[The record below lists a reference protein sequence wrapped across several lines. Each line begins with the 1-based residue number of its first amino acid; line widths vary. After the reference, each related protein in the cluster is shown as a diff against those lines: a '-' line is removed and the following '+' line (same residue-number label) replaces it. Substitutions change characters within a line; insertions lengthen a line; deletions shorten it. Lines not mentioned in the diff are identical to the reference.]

1 VFPFSESFFE
11 TSFLKLSYDH
21 PMERKIELLAPGG
34 DVESVKAA
42 IVAGADAI
50 YLGLYTFNARM
61 RATNIELDDLAGIV
75 TLAHRNSCEI
85 FITINIVIVESEIRA
100 LINLLNKLVNTK
112 IDGVIVQDLGL
123 LYLLSTYFKNLKI
136 HASTQLT
143 THNQGQIK
151 FLSKLS
157 AMRVNL
163 SRELNLDELKTLT
176 RVGHENNIL
185 SEVFVHG
192 SNCLSFSGLC
202 YISSVLE
209 GKSAN
214 RGRCNQ
220 SCREQYVTT
229 PEGKDFPLNL
239 KDNSAF
245 NDLKALSDAG
255 VDSVKIEG
263 RMKQFHYVY
272 TVVKAWREL
281 LDNFYS
287 HNQGRGDD
295 TALYQVF
302 NRDFTNAFLM
312 GNLSKDVFIDNP
324 RDNSA
329 LCFHEVKK
337 RSADED
343 IRLTK
348 NELHDI
354 RTGII
359 NKVKAKIAALDIGKT
374 PLQIRVSGESSG
386 ALKAFVASADKSIAP
401 FEILSESKLAPVT
414 GGTEGLDYESLYQ
427 RLESIDESE
436 HALGE
441 LECKNLQKGLFLPH
455 KELTS
460 IKKRMLFVLNGSI
473 EEIEPIETPR
483 LEKQKNLKIKPRLSV
498 LISSRAQLE
507 LCRES
512 SADSF
517 YQLPSC
523 FPDDYSA
530 LVGLFRDNRAL
541 TPWFPSV
548 LIGKDYT
555 AAVAIL
561 DQVKPKRIVTNNTGI
576 AYEAFK
582 KGIPWV
588 AGPSLNIVNSFSL
601 LCLKEKFNCSGAFL
615 SNEISRKQMM
625 KIITP
630 KDFELYYS
638 IYHPVLLMTSR
649 QCLLHPV
656 EGCGKSI
663 VDDECTLDCNRS
675 SSITSLKNVALFI
688 DKSEG
693 GYHQI
698 YNEYN
703 FLNTDIVNDFPDSF
717 TSFFVDLTT
726 VKTATKVEMNE
737 TRIIEMFGDLLN
749 AKPDAK
755 EKLVKAI
762 HPTSYI
768 QYQRG
773 I

>member
-1 VFPFSESFFE
+1 
-11 TSFLKLSYDH
+11 
-21 PMERKIELLAPGG
+21 MNRKIELLAPGG
-34 DVESVKAA
+34 DIESVKAA

-50 YLGLYTFNARM
+50 YFGLNTFNARM

-75 TLAHRNSCEI
+75 SLAHRNSCEI

-143 THNQGQIK
+143 THNEGQIK
-151 FLSKLS
+151 FLGELS
-157 AMRVNL
+157 ATRVNL
-163 SRELNLDELKTLT
+163 SRELNLDELHNLT
-176 RVGHENNIL
+176 RVGHENSIL

-220 SCREQYVTT
+220 SCREQYLTT
-229 PEGKDFPLNL
+229 QEGKDFPLNL

-245 NDLKALSDAG
+245 NDLKALSEAG

-263 RMKQFHYVY
+263 RMKKFHYVY
-272 TVVKAWREL
+272 TVVNAWRKL
-281 LDNFYS
+281 LNNFYS
-287 HNQGRGDD
+287 HNQASGDD

-312 GNLSKDVFIDNP
+312 DNLNKDVFIDNP

-329 LCFHEVKK
+329 LYFHEVKR
-337 RSADED
+337 RSTDTD

-348 NELHDI
+348 TELHDI

-359 NKVKAKIAALDIGKT
+359 NKAKAKIAALDVGKA
-374 PLQIRVSGESSG
+374 PLKIRVSGESG
-386 ALKAFVASADKSIAP
+386 EALKVYVTSADTSIAP
-401 FEILSESKLAPVT
+401 FEILSASSLVPVR
-414 GGTEGLDYESLYQ
+414 GATEGLDYESLSQ
-427 RLESIDESE
+427 RLQPGDESE

-441 LECKNLQKGLFLPH
+441 LECENLQKGLFLPL
-455 KELTS
+455 KELTA
-460 IKKRMLFVLNGSI
+460 IKKNMFFVLNGST

-483 LEKQKNLKIKPRLSV
+483 LEAQGPLKTKPRLSV
-498 LISSRAQLE
+498 LLSSREQLV
-507 LCRES
+507 LCGETT
-512 SADSF
+512 ADLF
-517 YQLPSC
+517 FQLPSC
-523 FPDDYSA
+523 FPGDYSA
-530 LVGLFRDNRAL
+530 LVELFQKNHDL

-555 AAVAIL
+555 SAVDIL

-576 AYEAFK
+576 AYEAYK
-582 KGIPWV
+582 RGIAWI
-588 AGPSLNIVNSFSL
+588 AGPYLNIVNSFSL
-601 LCLKEKFNCSGAFL
+601 LCLKQKFNCSGSFI
-615 SNEISRKQMM
+615 SNEISQRQML

-638 IYHPVLLMTSR
+638 IYHPVLLLTSR
-649 QCLLHPV
+649 QCLHHPI
-656 EGCGKSI
+656 EGCAKSI
-663 VDDECTLDCNRS
+663 MDDECTLDCSRS
-675 SSITSLKNVALFI
+675 SAITNLKEGVLFV
-688 DKSEG
+688 DKSKG
-693 GYHQI
+693 CYHRI
-698 YNEYN
+698 YNEHN
-703 FLNTDIVNDFPDSF
+703 FLNADIVTALPDRFS
-717 TSFFVDLTT
+717 SFFVDLTA
-726 VKTATKVEMNE
+726 VKTATKVELNE
-737 TRIIEMFGDLLN
+737 TRIIRIFEDLLN
-749 AKPDAK
+749 AKPEAK
-755 EKLVKAI
+755 EELEKVI
-762 HPTSYI
+762 QPTSNI

>member
-1 VFPFSESFFE
+1 M
-11 TSFLKLSYDH
+11 K
-21 PMERKIELLAPGG
+21 RKIELLAPGG
-34 DVESVKAA
+34 DIESVKAA

-50 YLGLYTFNARM
+50 YLGLNTFNARM
-61 RATNIELDDLAGIV
+61 RATNIEVDDLAGIV
-75 TLAHRNSCEI
+75 ALAHRNSCEI
-85 FITINIVIVESEIRA
+85 FVTINIVIVESEIRA

-123 LYLLSTYFKNLKI
+123 LYLLSTYFKKLKI

-143 THNQGQIK
+143 THNEGQIK
-151 FLSKLS
+151 FLSELS
-157 AMRVNL
+157 ATRVNL

-245 NDLKALSDAG
+245 NDLKALSAAG

-263 RMKQFHYVY
+263 RMKKFHYVY
-272 TVVKAWREL
+272 TVVNAWREL
-281 LDNFYS
+281 LNNFYS
-287 HNQGRGDD
+287 HNQDSVDD

-329 LCFHEVKK
+329 KYFHEVKR
-337 RSADED
+337 RSAGDD

-348 NELHDI
+348 TELHEI

-359 NKVKAKIAALDIGKT
+359 TNVKAKIAALDVGKT
-374 PLQIRVSGESSG
+374 PLQISASG
-386 ALKAFVASADKSIAP
+386 KSAAK
-401 FEILSESKLAPVT
+401 
-414 GGTEGLDYESLYQ
+414 
-427 RLESIDESE
+427 
-436 HALGE
+436 
-441 LECKNLQKGLFLPH
+441 
-455 KELTS
+455 
-460 IKKRMLFVLNGSI
+460 
-473 EEIEPIETPR
+473 IEPIETPR
-483 LEKQKNLKIKPRLSV
+483 LEKQQLKIKPRLSV
-498 LISSRAQLE
+498 LFSSMAQLE

-512 SADSF
+512 SADFF

-523 FPDDYSA
+523 FPKDSSA
-530 LVGLFRDNRAL
+530 IAELFQQNREL
-541 TPWFPSV
+541 TPWFPPV
-548 LIGKDYT
+548 LIGKDYA
-555 AAVAIL
+555 AAVALL

-576 AYEAFK
+576 AYEAYK

-615 SNEISRKQMM
+615 SNEISQRQMM

-630 KDFELYYS
+630 KDFALYYS
-638 IYHPVLLMTSR
+638 IYHPVLLLTSR
-649 QCLLHPV
+649 QCLLQPID
-656 EGCGKSI
+656 GCGKSI

-675 SSITSLKNVALFI
+675 SSITNLKNVELLV
-688 DKSEG
+688 DKSKG
-693 GYHQI
+693 CYHQI
-698 YNEYN
+698 YNTHN
-703 FLNTDIVNDFPDSF
+703 FLNTDIV
-717 TSFFVDLTT
+717 TDLPELINR
-726 VKTATKVEMNE
+726 KVV
-737 TRIIEMFGDLLN
+737 IIKSITLIIFSTQIL
-749 AKPDAK
+749 
-755 EKLVKAI
+755 
-762 HPTSYI
+762 
-768 QYQRG
+768 
-773 I
+773 

>member
-1 VFPFSESFFE
+1 MG
-11 TSFLKLSYDH
+11 K
-21 PMERKIELLAPGG
+21 KIELLAPGG
-34 DVESVKAA
+34 DIESVKAA

-50 YLGLYTFNARM
+50 YFGLNTFNARM
-61 RATNIELDDLAGIV
+61 RATNVELDDLVGIV
-75 TLAHRNSCEI
+75 SLAHRNSCEI

-143 THNQGQIK
+143 THNEGQIK
-151 FLSKLS
+151 FLSELS
-157 AMRVNL
+157 ATRVNL
-163 SRELNLDELKTLT
+163 SRELNLDELRILT

-202 YISSVLE
+202 YISSALE

-229 PEGKDFPLNL
+229 PEGKDFPLNI

-263 RMKQFHYVY
+263 RMKKFHYVY
-272 TVVKAWREL
+272 TVVNAWRNL
-281 LDNFYS
+281 LNNFYS
-287 HNQGRGDD
+287 HNQTSGDA

-312 GNLSKDVFIDNP
+312 DNLNKDVFIDNP

-329 LCFHEVKK
+329 LYFHEVKR

-348 NELHDI
+348 TELHDI

-359 NKVKAKIAALDIGKT
+359 NKAKAKIAALDVGKT
-374 PLQIRVSGESSG
+374 PLKISVSGESG
-386 ALKAFVASADKSIAP
+386 EALKITVASADTSIAP
-401 FEILSESKLAPVT
+401 FEVLSESRLVPGQGSRA
-414 GGTEGLDYESLYQ
+414 GLDYDSLYQ
-427 RLESIDESE
+427 RLQPGVESE

-441 LECKNLQKGLFLPH
+441 LECENLQKGLFLPL
-455 KELTS
+455 KVLTAT
-460 IKKRMLFVLNGSI
+460 KRSMLFVLNGST

-483 LEKQKNLKIKPRLSV
+483 LEAQESLKTKPRLSV
-498 LISSRAQLE
+498 LLSSREQLK
-507 LCRES
+507 LCRET
-512 SADSF
+512 SADLF
-517 YQLPSC
+517 FQLPSC
-523 FPDDYSA
+523 FSA
-530 LVGLFRDNRAL
+530 DSSSLVELFQENQAL

-548 LIGKDYT
+548 LIGKDYA
-555 AAVAIL
+555 AAVALL
-561 DQVKPKRIVTNNTGI
+561 DQVKSKRIVTNNTGI
-576 AYEAFK
+576 AYEAYK
-582 KGIPWV
+582 KGIAWI
-588 AGPSLNIVNSFSL
+588 AGPYLNIVNSFSL
-601 LCLKEKFNCSGAFL
+601 LCLKEKFNCSGSFI
-615 SNEISRKQMM
+615 SNEISRNQML
-625 KIITP
+625 KITTP

-638 IYHPVLLMTSR
+638 IYHPVLLLTSR
-649 QCLLHPV
+649 QCLLLPI
-656 EGCGKSI
+656 EGCDKSI
-663 VDDECTLDCNRS
+663 MDDECALDCNRS
-675 SSITSLKNVALFI
+675 SALTNLKGVALFV
-688 DKSEG
+688 DKSK
-693 GYHQI
+693 GYYHRI
-698 YNEYN
+698 YNEHN
-703 FLNTDIVNDFPDSF
+703 FLNTEIVSDLSDRFS
-717 TSFFVDLTT
+717 SFFVDLTA
-726 VKTATKVEMNE
+726 VKTATQVEPNE
-737 TRIIEMFGDLLN
+737 KRIIKIFEDLLN
-749 AKPDAK
+749 AKPEAK
-755 EKLVKAI
+755 EELEKAI
-762 HPTSYI
+762 HPSSNI

>member
-1 VFPFSESFFE
+1 M
-11 TSFLKLSYDH
+11 K
-21 PMERKIELLAPGG
+21 RKIELLAPGG

-50 YLGLYTFNARM
+50 YLGLNTFNARM

-75 TLAHRNSCEI
+75 TLAHRHNCEI
-85 FITINIVIVESEIRA
+85 FITINIIIVESEIRA

-143 THNQGQIK
+143 THNEGQIK

-157 AMRVNL
+157 ATRVNL
-163 SRELNLDELKTLT
+163 SRELKLDELRTLT

-192 SNCLSFSGLC
+192 SSCLSFSGLC

-229 PEGKDFPLNL
+229 LEGKDFPLNL

-245 NDLKALSDAG
+245 SDLKALSDAG

-263 RMKQFHYVY
+263 RMKKFHYVY
-272 TVVKAWREL
+272 TVVNAWREL
-281 LDNFYS
+281 LNNFYS
-287 HNQGRGDD
+287 HNQDSGDD

-329 LCFHEVKK
+329 RYFHEAKR
-337 RSADED
+337 RSAGED

-348 NELHDI
+348 TELHDI

-359 NKVKAKIAALDIGKT
+359 TKVKAKIATLDVGKT
-374 PLQIRVSGESSG
+374 P
-386 ALKAFVASADKSIAP
+386 
-401 FEILSESKLAPVT
+401 
-414 GGTEGLDYESLYQ
+414 
-427 RLESIDESE
+427 
-436 HALGE
+436 
-441 LECKNLQKGLFLPH
+441 
-455 KELTS
+455 
-460 IKKRMLFVLNGSI
+460 FVLNGSK
-473 EEIEPIETPR
+473 EKIEPIEIPR
-483 LEKQKNLKIKPRLSV
+483 LEKQKKLDVKPRLSA

-507 LCRES
+507 LCRQS
-512 SADSF
+512 SADFF

-523 FPDDYSA
+523 FPEDTSA
-530 LVGLFRDNRAL
+530 ITELFQENREL

-555 AAVAIL
+555 AAVALL
-561 DQVKPKRIVTNNTGI
+561 DQVKPTRIVTNNTGI
-576 AYEAFK
+576 AYEAYK
-582 KGIPWV
+582 KGIPWT
-588 AGPSLNIVNSFSL
+588 AGPCLNIANSFSL
-601 LCLKEKFNCSGAFL
+601 LCLKEKFNCSGSFI
-615 SNEISRKQMM
+615 SNEISLKQML
-625 KIITP
+625 KITTP
-630 KDFELYYS
+630 KDFALYYS
-638 IYHPVLLMTSR
+638 IYHPVLLLTSR
-649 QCLLHPV
+649 QCLLLPI
-656 EGCGKSI
+656 EGCDKS
-663 VDDECTLDCNRS
+663 VMDDECALDCNRS
-675 SSITSLKNVALFI
+675 SSITNLKDVELFV
-688 DKSEG
+688 DKSKG
-693 GYHQI
+693 CYHRI
-698 YNEYN
+698 YNEHN
-703 FLNTDIVNDFPDSF
+703 FLNTEIVTDLLDRF
-717 TSFFVDLTT
+717 TSFFVDLTA
-726 VKTATKVEMNE
+726 VKTATKVEMSE
-737 TRIIEMFGDLLN
+737 IRIIETFENLLK

-755 EKLVKAI
+755 EELEKAI
-762 HPTSYI
+762 HPTSNS
-768 QYQRG
+768 QYQKG

>member
-1 VFPFSESFFE
+1 M
-11 TSFLKLSYDH
+11 K
-21 PMERKIELLAPGG
+21 RKIELLAPGG
-34 DVESVKAA
+34 DIESVKAA

-50 YLGLYTFNARM
+50 YFGLNTFNARM

-75 TLAHRNSCEI
+75 SLAHRNSCEI

-123 LYLLSTYFKNLKI
+123 LYLLSTYFKSLKI

-143 THNQGQIK
+143 THNEGQIK
-151 FLSKLS
+151 FLSELS
-157 AMRVNL
+157 ATRVNL
-163 SRELNLDELKTLT
+163 SRELNIDELRTLT

-209 GKSAN
+209 GRSAN

-220 SCREQYVTT
+220 SCREQYLTT

-245 NDLKALSDAG
+245 NDLKALSDVG

-263 RMKQFHYVY
+263 RMKKFHYVY
-272 TVVKAWREL
+272 TVVNAWRNL
-281 LDNFYS
+281 LNNFYS
-287 HNQGRGDD
+287 HNQASGDD

-312 GNLSKDVFIDNP
+312 DNLNKDVFIDNP

-329 LCFHEVKK
+329 LYFHEVKR

-348 NELHDI
+348 TELHDI

-359 NKVKAKIAALDIGKT
+359 NKAKAKIAALDVGRTALK
-374 PLQIRVSGESSG
+374 IRVSGQSG
-386 ALKAFVASADKSIAP
+386 EALKVSVTSADTSIAP
-401 FEILSESKLAPVT
+401 FEILSATRLVPVR
-414 GGTEGLDYESLYQ
+414 GGTEGLDYDSLYQ
-427 RLESIDESE
+427 RLESGDESE

-441 LECKNLQKGLFLPH
+441 LECENLQKGLFLPL
-455 KELTS
+455 KELTA
-460 IKKRMLFVLNGSI
+460 IKKNMLFVLNGSTK
-473 EEIEPIETPR
+473 EIEPIETPR
-483 LEKQKNLKIKPRLSV
+483 LEEQDTLKTKPRLSV
-498 LISSRAQLE
+498 LLSSIEQLE
-507 LCRES
+507 HCRET
-512 SADSF
+512 SADLF
-517 YQLPSC
+517 FQLPSC

-530 LVGLFRDNRAL
+530 LVEIFQENQNL

-548 LIGKDYT
+548 LIGKDY
-555 AAVAIL
+555 ASAVALL
-561 DQVKPKRIVTNNTGI
+561 DQVQPKRIVTNNTGI
-576 AYEAFK
+576 AYEAYK
-582 KGIPWV
+582 RGVHWI
-588 AGPSLNIVNSFSL
+588 AGPYLNIVNSFSL
-601 LCLKEKFNCSGAFL
+601 LCLKEKFNCSGSFI
-615 SNEISRKQMM
+615 SNEISQRQML

-638 IYHPVLLMTSR
+638 IYHPVLLLTSR
-649 QCLLHPV
+649 QCLLHPI
-656 EGCGKSI
+656 EGCDKSI
-663 VDDECTLDCNRS
+663 MDDECALDCNRS
-675 SSITSLKNVALFI
+675 SSITNLKGVALFV
-688 DKSEG
+688 DKSKG
-693 GYHQI
+693 CYHRI
-698 YNEYN
+698 YNEHN
-703 FLNTDIVNDFPDSF
+703 FLNADIVTDLPGRFS
-717 TSFFVDLTT
+717 SFFVDLTA
-726 VKTATKVEMNE
+726 VKTATKVELNE
-737 TRIIEMFGDLLN
+737 TRIIKIFEDLLN
-749 AKPDAK
+749 VKPEAK
-755 EKLVKAI
+755 EELEKSI
-762 HPTSYI
+762 YPSSNI

>member
-1 VFPFSESFFE
+1 M
-11 TSFLKLSYDH
+11 K
-21 PMERKIELLAPGG
+21 RKIELLAPGG
-34 DVESVKAA
+34 DIESVKAA

-50 YLGLYTFNARM
+50 YLGLNTFNARM
-61 RATNIELDDLAGIV
+61 RATNIELEDLAGIV
-75 TLAHRNSCEI
+75 TLAHRNNCEI

-143 THNQGQIK
+143 THNEGQIK

-157 AMRVNL
+157 ATRVNL

-263 RMKQFHYVY
+263 RMKKFHYVY
-272 TVVKAWREL
+272 TVVNAWREL
-281 LDNFYS
+281 LNNFYS
-287 HNQGRGDD
+287 HNQASGDD

-312 GNLSKDVFIDNP
+312 GNLSKDVFTDNP
-324 RDNSA
+324 RDHSA
-329 LCFHEVKK
+329 HYFHEAK
-337 RSADED
+337 RRSTDEG
-343 IRLTK
+343 IGLTK
-348 NELHDI
+348 TELQDI

-359 NKVKAKIAALDIGKT
+359 TKVKSKIAALDVEKT
-374 PLQIRVSGESSG
+374 P
-386 ALKAFVASADKSIAP
+386 
-401 FEILSESKLAPVT
+401 
-414 GGTEGLDYESLYQ
+414 
-427 RLESIDESE
+427 
-436 HALGE
+436 
-441 LECKNLQKGLFLPH
+441 
-455 KELTS
+455 
-460 IKKRMLFVLNGSI
+460 FVLNGST

-483 LEKQKNLKIKPRLSV
+483 LEKQQLKIKPRLSV
-498 LISSRAQLE
+498 LISSWAQLE
-507 LCRES
+507 LCRQS
-512 SADSF
+512 SADFF

-523 FPDDYSA
+523 FPEDSSA
-530 LVGLFRDNRAL
+530 IAELFQENREL
-541 TPWFPSV
+541 TPWFPPV
-548 LIGKDYT
+548 LIGKDYA
-555 AAVAIL
+555 AAVALL

-576 AYEAFK
+576 AYEAYK
-582 KGIPWV
+582 KGIPWI

-601 LCLKEKFNCSGAFL
+601 LCLKDKFNGSGSFI

-630 KDFELYYS
+630 KDFALYYS
-638 IYHPVLLMTSR
+638 VYHPVLLLTSR
-649 QCLLHPV
+649 QCLLHPI
-656 EGCGKSI
+656 EGCDKSI
-663 VDDECTLDCNRS
+663 MDDECTLDCNRS
-675 SSITSLKNVALFI
+675 SSITNLKDVELFV
-688 DKSEG
+688 DKSKG

-698 YNEYN
+698 YNEHN
-703 FLNTDIVNDFPDSF
+703 FLNTDIVTDLPDRFS
-717 TSFFVDLTT
+717 SFFIDLTA

-737 TRIIEMFGDLLN
+737 TRIIRIFEDLLN
-749 AKPDAK
+749 AKPEAK
-755 EKLVKAI
+755 EELKKAI
-762 HPTSYI
+762 HPSSNI
-768 QYQRG
+768 QYKKG

>member
-1 VFPFSESFFE
+1 
-11 TSFLKLSYDH
+11 
-21 PMERKIELLAPGG
+21 MNRKIELLAPGG
-34 DVESVKAA
+34 DIESVKAA

-50 YLGLYTFNARM
+50 YFGLNTFNARM

-75 TLAHRNSCEI
+75 SLAHRNSCEI

-143 THNQGQIK
+143 THNEGQIK
-151 FLSKLS
+151 FLGELS
-157 AMRVNL
+157 ATRVNL
-163 SRELNLDELKTLT
+163 SRELNLDELHNLT
-176 RVGHENNIL
+176 RVGHENSIL

-220 SCREQYVTT
+220 SCREQYLTT

-245 NDLKALSDAG
+245 NDLKALSEAG

-263 RMKQFHYVY
+263 RMKKFHYVY
-272 TVVKAWREL
+272 TVVNAWRKL
-281 LDNFYS
+281 LNNFYS
-287 HNQGRGDD
+287 HNQASGDD

-312 GNLSKDVFIDNP
+312 DNLNKDVFIDNP

-329 LCFHEVKK
+329 LYFHEVKR
-337 RSADED
+337 RSTDTD

-348 NELHDI
+348 TELHDI

-359 NKVKAKIAALDIGKT
+359 NKAKAKIAALDVGKA
-374 PLQIRVSGESSG
+374 PLKIRVSGESG
-386 ALKAFVASADKSIAP
+386 EALKVYVTSADTSIAP
-401 FEILSESKLAPVT
+401 FEILSASSLVPVR
-414 GGTEGLDYESLYQ
+414 GATEGLDYESLSQ
-427 RLESIDESE
+427 RLQPGDESE

-441 LECKNLQKGLFLPH
+441 LECENLQKGLFLPL
-455 KELTS
+455 KELTA
-460 IKKRMLFVLNGSI
+460 IKKNMFFVLNGST

-483 LEKQKNLKIKPRLSV
+483 LEAQGPLKTKPRLSV
-498 LISSRAQLE
+498 LLSSREQLV
-507 LCRES
+507 LCGETT
-512 SADSF
+512 ADLF
-517 YQLPSC
+517 FQLPSC
-523 FPDDYSA
+523 FPGDYSA
-530 LVGLFRDNRAL
+530 LVELFQKNHDL

-555 AAVAIL
+555 SAVDIL

-576 AYEAFK
+576 AYEAYK
-582 KGIPWV
+582 RGIAWI
-588 AGPSLNIVNSFSL
+588 AGPYLNIVNSFSL
-601 LCLKEKFNCSGAFL
+601 LCLKQKFNCSGSFI
-615 SNEISRKQMM
+615 SNEISQRQML

-638 IYHPVLLMTSR
+638 IYHPVLLLTSR
-649 QCLLHPV
+649 QCLHHPI
-656 EGCGKSI
+656 EGCAKSI
-663 VDDECTLDCNRS
+663 MDDECTLDCSRS
-675 SSITSLKNVALFI
+675 SAITNLKEGVLFV
-688 DKSEG
+688 DKSKG
-693 GYHQI
+693 CYHRI
-698 YNEYN
+698 YNEHN
-703 FLNTDIVNDFPDSF
+703 FLNADIVTALPDRFS
-717 TSFFVDLTT
+717 SFFVDLTA
-726 VKTATKVEMNE
+726 VKTATKVELNE
-737 TRIIEMFGDLLN
+737 TRIIRIFEDLLN
-749 AKPDAK
+749 AKPEAK
-755 EKLVKAI
+755 EELEKAI
-762 HPTSYI
+762 QPTSNI

>member
-1 VFPFSESFFE
+1 M
-11 TSFLKLSYDH
+11 K
-21 PMERKIELLAPGG
+21 RKIELLAPGG
-34 DVESVKAA
+34 DIESVKAA

-50 YLGLYTFNARM
+50 YFGLNTFNARM

-75 TLAHRNSCEI
+75 SLAHRNSCEI

-123 LYLLSTYFKNLKI
+123 LYLLSTYFKKLKI

-143 THNQGQIK
+143 THNEGQIK

-157 AMRVNL
+157 ATRVNL

-176 RVGHENNIL
+176 RVGHEKNIL

-202 YISSVLE
+202 YISSALE

-220 SCREQYVTT
+220 SCREQYLTT

-263 RMKQFHYVY
+263 RMKKFHYVY
-272 TVVKAWREL
+272 TVVNAWRNL
-281 LDNFYS
+281 LNNFYS
-287 HNQGRGDD
+287 HNQAGGDD
-295 TALYQVF
+295 TDLYQVF

-312 GNLSKDVFIDNP
+312 GNLNKDVFIDNP

-329 LCFHEVKK
+329 HYFHEVKR

-348 NELHDI
+348 TELHDI

-359 NKVKAKIAALDIGKT
+359 TKAKSKIAPLDVEKT
-374 PLQIRVSGESSG
+374 P
-386 ALKAFVASADKSIAP
+386 
-401 FEILSESKLAPVT
+401 
-414 GGTEGLDYESLYQ
+414 
-427 RLESIDESE
+427 
-436 HALGE
+436 
-441 LECKNLQKGLFLPH
+441 
-455 KELTS
+455 
-460 IKKRMLFVLNGSI
+460 FVLNGSKEDI
-473 EEIEPIETPR
+473 SPIETPR
-483 LEKQKNLKIKPRLSV
+483 LEKQNKLKINPHLSV
-498 LISSRAQLE
+498 LISSREQLE
-507 LCRES
+507 LCGES
-512 SADSF
+512 SADLF
-517 YQLPSC
+517 FQLPSC
-523 FPDDYSA
+523 FSDEYSE
-530 LVGLFRDNRAL
+530 LVELFLENRAL

-548 LIGKDYT
+548 LIGRDYT

-576 AYEAFK
+576 AYEAYK
-582 KGIPWV
+582 KGIPWI
-588 AGPSLNIVNSFSL
+588 AGPYLNIVNSFSL
-601 LCLKEKFNCSGAFL
+601 LCLKEKFNCSGAFI
-615 SNEISRKQMM
+615 SNEISRDQIM

-630 KDFELYYS
+630 EDFELYYS
-638 IYHPVLLMTSR
+638 IYHPNLLLTSR
-649 QCLLHPV
+649 QCLLHPI
-656 EGCGKSI
+656 EGCDKSI
-663 VDDECTLDCNRS
+663 MDDECTLDCNKS
-675 SSITSLKNVALFI
+675 SSVTNLKDVELFV
-688 DKSEG
+688 DKSKG
-693 GYHQI
+693 CYHRI
-698 YNEYN
+698 YNNHN
-703 FLNTDIVNDFPDSF
+703 FLNADIVTDLPDRFSR
-717 TSFFVDLTT
+717 FFIDLTD

-737 TRIIEMFGDLLN
+737 TRIIKMFEDLLN

-755 EKLVKAI
+755 EELEKAI
-762 HPTSYI
+762 HPSSNI
-768 QYQRG
+768 QYKRG